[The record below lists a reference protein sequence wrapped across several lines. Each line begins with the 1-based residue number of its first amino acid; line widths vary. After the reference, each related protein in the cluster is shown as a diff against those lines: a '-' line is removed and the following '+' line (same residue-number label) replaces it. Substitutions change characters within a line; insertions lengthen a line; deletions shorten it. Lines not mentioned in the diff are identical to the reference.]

1 MTPYDPEP
9 DLFVKGK
16 EFLQMFNKVAEF
28 TKELLLENERL
39 EMETQQLEKENEGM
53 RSRSASEGDIN
64 ALEGELQHLQ
74 REKMELLNRYQE
86 IEEENKDFVSRYIE
100 IEEENN
106 NMANLY
112 VASYQLHSTLDFQ
125 EVISIIMEIIINLI
139 GAEIFG
145 ILLLDEKIS
154 TLSAVAM
161 EGFHVEEFPRI
172 RSGDG
177 IIGEAIATGQSYYHE
192 TGTKVEGPLDT
203 LNPIV
208 CVPLKIKE
216 RIIGAVVIYRLLRQK
231 EKFENVDY
239 ELFTL
244 LAGHAAT
251 AIFSAKL
258 YSESERKLHTIQGFI
273 DLLTK

>member
-1 MTPYDPEP
+1 MTYEPES

-28 TKELLLENERL
+28 TKELMLENERL
-39 EMETQQLEKENEGM
+39 EMETRQLEKANEEL
-53 RSRSASEGDIN
+53 RLRAIAEEDVSS
-64 ALEGELQHLQ
+64 LEESVNKLQ
-74 REKMELLNRYQE
+74 REKMELLNRYRQV
-86 IEEENKDFVSRYIE
+86 EEENRDFVSKYLE

-125 EVISIIMEIIINLI
+125 EVVSIIMEIIINLI
-139 GAEIFG
+139 GAEVFG
-145 ILLLDEKIS
+145 LLLLDEK
-154 TLSAVAM
+154 TGYLSAVAM
-161 EGFHVEEFPRI
+161 EGFNVDEFPKI
-172 RSGDG
+172 KLGDG
-177 IIGEAIATGQSYYHE
+177 IIGQSAASGQSYFAE
-192 TGTKVEGPLDT
+192 GGSKQEGPPNP

-216 RIIGAVVIYRLLRQK
+216 RVIGAVVVYRLLKQK

-239 ELFTL
+239 ELFSL

>member
-1 MTPYDPEP
+1 MAPYDPEP

-39 EMETQQLEKENEGM
+39 EMEAQQLEKENEDI
-53 RSRSASEGDIN
+53 RALAAENGDVSS
-64 ALEGELQHLQ
+64 LEGNLVELQ

-86 IEEENKDFVSRYIE
+86 IEEENKDFASRYIE

-125 EVISIIMEIIINLI
+125 DVISIIMEIIINLI
-139 GAEIFG
+139 GAEVFG
-145 ILLLDEKIS
+145 ILLLDEKS
-154 TLSAVAM
+154 ATLTAVAM
-161 EGFHVEEFPRI
+161 EGFHVDEFPRI

-177 IIGEAIATGQSYYHE
+177 IIGQAIDTGQSYYHE
-192 TGTKVEGPLDT
+192 SGTKVEGPPAP

-216 RIIGAVVIYRLLRQK
+216 RVIGAVVIYRLLKQK

>member
-1 MTPYDPEP
+1 
-9 DLFVKGK
+9 
-16 EFLQMFNKVAEF
+16 
-28 TKELLLENERL
+28 
-39 EMETQQLEKENEGM
+39 
-53 RSRSASEGDIN
+53 
-64 ALEGELQHLQ
+64 
-74 REKMELLNRYQE
+74 
-86 IEEENKDFVSRYIE
+86 
-100 IEEENN
+100 
-106 NMANLY
+106 
-112 VASYQLHSTLDFQ
+112 
-125 EVISIIMEIIINLI
+125 
-139 GAEIFG
+139 
-145 ILLLDEKIS
+145 
-154 TLSAVAM
+154 M
-161 EGFHVEEFPRI
+161 EGFHVDEFPRI

-177 IIGEAIATGQSYYHE
+177 IIGQAIDTGQSYYHE
-192 TGTKVEGPLDT
+192 SGTKVEGPPAP

-216 RIIGAVVIYRLLRQK
+216 RVIGAVVIYRLLKQK

>member
-1 MTPYDPEP
+1 MTYEPES

-28 TKELLLENERL
+28 TKELMLENERL
-39 EMETQQLEKENEGM
+39 EMETRQLENANEEL
-53 RSRSASEGDIN
+53 RLRAIAEEDVSS
-64 ALEGELQHLQ
+64 LEESVNKLQ
-74 REKMELLNRYQE
+74 REKMELLNRYRQV
-86 IEEENKDFVSRYIE
+86 EEENRDFVGKYLE

-139 GAEIFG
+139 GAEVFG
-145 ILLLDEKIS
+145 LLLLDEK
-154 TLSAVAM
+154 TGYLSAVAM
-161 EGFHVEEFPRI
+161 EGFNVDEFPKI
-172 RSGDG
+172 KLGDG
-177 IIGEAIATGQSYYHE
+177 IIGQSAASGQSYFAE
-192 TGTKVEGPLDT
+192 GGSKQEGPPNP

-216 RIIGAVVIYRLLRQK
+216 RVIGAVVVYRLLKQK

-239 ELFTL
+239 ELFSL

>member
-1 MTPYDPEP
+1 MTYEPES

-28 TKELLLENERL
+28 TKELMLENERL
-39 EMETQQLEKENEGM
+39 EMETRQLEKANEEL
-53 RSRSASEGDIN
+53 RLRAIAEEDVSF
-64 ALEGELQHLQ
+64 LEESVNKLQ
-74 REKMELLNRYQE
+74 REKMELLNRYRQV
-86 IEEENKDFVSRYIE
+86 EEENRDFVSKYLE

-125 EVISIIMEIIINLI
+125 EVVSIIMEIIINLI
-139 GAEIFG
+139 GAEVFG
-145 ILLLDEKIS
+145 LLLLDEK
-154 TLSAVAM
+154 TGYLSAVAM
-161 EGFHVEEFPRI
+161 EGFNVDEFPKI
-172 RSGDG
+172 KLGDG
-177 IIGEAIATGQSYYHE
+177 IIGQSAASGQSYFAE
-192 TGTKVEGPLDT
+192 GGSKQEGPPNP

-216 RIIGAVVIYRLLRQK
+216 RVIGAVVVYRLLKQK

-239 ELFTL
+239 ELFSL

>member
-1 MTPYDPEP
+1 MTYEPES

-28 TKELLLENERL
+28 TKELMLENERL
-39 EMETQQLEKENEGM
+39 EMETRQLEKANEEL
-53 RSRSASEGDIN
+53 RLRAIAEEDVSS
-64 ALEGELQHLQ
+64 LEDSVNKLQ
-74 REKMELLNRYQE
+74 REKMELLNRYRQV
-86 IEEENKDFVSRYIE
+86 EEENRDFVSKYLE

-125 EVISIIMEIIINLI
+125 EVVSIIMEIIINLI
-139 GAEIFG
+139 GAEVFG
-145 ILLLDEKIS
+145 LLLLDEK
-154 TLSAVAM
+154 TGYLSAVAM
-161 EGFHVEEFPRI
+161 EGFNVDEFPKI
-172 RSGDG
+172 KLGDG
-177 IIGEAIATGQSYYHE
+177 IIGQSAASGQSYFAE
-192 TGTKVEGPLDT
+192 GGSKQEGPPNP

-216 RIIGAVVIYRLLRQK
+216 RVIGAVVVYRLLKQK

-239 ELFTL
+239 ELFSL